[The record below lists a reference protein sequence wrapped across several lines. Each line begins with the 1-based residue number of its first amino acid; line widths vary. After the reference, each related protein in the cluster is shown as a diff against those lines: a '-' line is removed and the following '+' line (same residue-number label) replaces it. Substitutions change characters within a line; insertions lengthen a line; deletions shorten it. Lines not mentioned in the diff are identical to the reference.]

1 MANEADVDI
10 SNIEGTGKNG
20 VILKE
25 DIMSLMGSKPSPSE
39 RKIKFG
45 QEERLKMTRL
55 RQTIAKRLK
64 QAQENAA
71 LLTLLTRLI
80 CQVLWR

>member
-1 MANEADVDI
+1 MANEANVDI

-39 RKIKFG
+39 RKIKHG
-45 QEERLKMTRL
+45 PEERVKMTRL
-55 RQTIAKRLK
+55 RLTIAKRLK
-64 QAQENAA
+64 RSSRKCCNAYNF
-71 LLTLLTRLI
+71 
-80 CQVLWR
+80 Q